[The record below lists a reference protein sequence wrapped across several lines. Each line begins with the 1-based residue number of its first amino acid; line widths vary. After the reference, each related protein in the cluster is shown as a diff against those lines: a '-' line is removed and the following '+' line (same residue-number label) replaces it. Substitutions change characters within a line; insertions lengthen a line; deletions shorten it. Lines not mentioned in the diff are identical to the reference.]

1 MKKTRFSTKAKETIV
16 IFTMCIIIP
25 ILSIIFIGCTNSLS
39 TAFKQASEMEIV
51 SDEPDVFWP
60 NGNVI
65 IYKGEENE

>member
-1 MKKTRFSTKAKETIV
+1 MSKVKFSAKAKETIA
-16 IFTMCIIIP
+16 ILIACLIIP
-25 ILSIIFIGCTNSLS
+25 VISIIFIGCTNSLS

-65 IYKGEENE
+65 IYEGEENE

>member
-16 IFTMCIIIP
+16 IFATCLIIP

-65 IYKGEENE
+65 IYEGEENE

>member
-1 MKKTRFSTKAKETIV
+1 MSKVKFSIKAKENIV
-16 IFTMCIIIP
+16 ILIMCIVIP

-65 IYKGEENE
+65 IYEGEENE